1 MTTNHIKIGNFV
13 KIDNNP
19 IYGTIHDIHKHT
31 VFIKNRWKDDYLG
44 RDYDKK
50 MISPSKFK
58 IGDYVKISEPIYG
71 YIHAIHKNTVFI
83 KNRLKVG
90 HSGTGRDYP
99 KQWIV

>member
-1 MTTNHIKIGNFV
+1 MTTNHIQIGNFV
-13 KIDNNP
+13 KIDSNP
-19 IYGTIHDIHKHT
+19 IYGTIHAIHENT